1 MRTSSQIVAIA
12 VMSSGLYFGWTE
24 WPTVHS
30 YMIKIPGVAAYLPAP
45 AAQSAAVPAG
55 PGSPAGPAGPGGQ
68 RGQGGPPGG
77 GGQGGPPAG
86 GGGGGG
92 GRGPG
97 AGGPPLV
104 EVVTL
109 TTGSVREVSESV
121 GTTRAY
127 ESVMLTSKVAGVVEK
142 ISFTEGQVVK
152 AGDILIELDVAERK
166 ADLEAARAAIQTA
179 RAQREEINQKFER
192 AQLLRRSGSGTEAS
206 VSDLT
211 LQLRTVETI
220 IITAQARERAAAA
233 RLDDFIVRAPFD
245 GRVGLRQLSLGA
257 FVDTRVP
264 ITSVDDVSRIR
275 LDFSVPET
283 LLARTKL
290 GATVTAQS
298 VAYPGRTFTGKLA
311 AVDTRIDVVT
321 RSVKLMAV
329 IDNADLALKP
339 GMFLGVAL
347 EVAQRENA
355 VIAPEE
361 SIISEGP
368 RQVAY
373 VVANNRVERRVVT
386 VGQRS
391 FGKVEISEGLMPG
404 EVIVARGIQRVR
416 NGMMV
421 QPRPIPVQSPPAAGA
436 AAAAPRAG

>member
-1 MRTSSQIVAIA
+1 MRVSRQIAAIVVMGGGLYLSWANWPIVAPYLA
-12 VMSSGLYFGWTE
+12 KVPGLA
-24 WPTVHS
+24 S
-30 YMIKIPGVAAYLPAP
+30 LAPAP
-45 AAQSAAVPAG
+45 QADGGAPG
-55 PGSPAGPAGPGGQ
+55 P
-68 RGQGGPPGG
+68 R
-77 GGQGGPPAG
+77 AG
-86 GGGGGG
+86 GGGPG
-92 GRGPG
+92 GRGG
-97 AGGPPLV
+97 AGGPPPVV

-109 TTGSVREVSESV
+109 TTGAIKEVSESV
-121 GTTRAY
+121 GTTRAF
-127 ESVMLTSKVAGVVEK
+127 ESVTLTSKVAGVVEK
-142 ISFTEGQVVK
+142 ISFTEGQSVK

-179 RAQREEINQKFER
+179 RAQREETNQKFER
-192 AQLLRRSGSGTEAS
+192 AQQLRRAGAGTEAL

-211 LQLRTVETI
+211 LQLRTVDTT

-264 ITSVDDVSRIR
+264 ITTLDDVSRIR
-275 LDFSVPET
+275 LDFAVPEP
-283 LLARTKL
+283 LLSRTTI
-290 GATVTAQS
+290 GATVSAQS
-298 VAYPGRTFTGKLA
+298 VAYPGRTFSGKLV
-311 AVDTRIDVVT
+311 AVDTRIDPVT

-361 SIISEGP
+361 AIVSEGP

-373 VVANNRVERRVVT
+373 VVVNNRIERRSVI
-386 VGQRS
+386 VGQRV
-391 FGKVEISEGLMPG
+391 FGKVEIMEGLKAG
-404 EVIVARGIQRVR
+404 DIIVARGIQRVR
-416 NGMMV
+416 NGMAV
-421 QPRPIPVQSPPAAGA
+421 QPKPIPAQATPAAGA
-436 AAAAPRAG
+436 PPAAPKAG